1 MRSHK
6 FSSEKLIE
14 FGGKFTGTF
23 GFKSLQ
29 YEKLVG
35 SSSLHMEKAVKH
47 EVEILSTI
55 KTEGKES

>member
-6 FSSEKLIE
+6 ISSEKLSE
-14 FGGKFTGTF
+14 LGGKFAGTF
-23 GFKSLQ
+23 GSKSLP

-35 SSSLHMEKAVKH
+35 SSSLHMEKAVKQ

-55 KTEGKES
+55 KTDGKES